1 MCLRI
6 FILFCPS
13 FVILNSS
20 FMMINEKSAGQWL
33 FESAGRNFIP
43 DQSLLLKR
51 PVDGLGF
58 TELPLRKRC
67 NVRRRLLGLSPTSG
81 VRGKNGSDRRTGHP
95 QFETSLGW
103 NFQLRSL
110 CAYSVHYQPDSRT
123 FSRFY
128 SCCTSAHVSTFV
140 GVTWVW
146 NGRLV
151 RVRWRGGDPN
161 RVTASPPP
169 TRRQRTIA
177 MKAII
182 DPLFKDTRCC
192 DECIITSI
200 FVLFLCLREPTKKKK
215 KKLKKWGGP
224 SRPSRPACDGLE
236 YWFSFNEA
244 LDIRGIRT
252 LVSEQMTPTL
262 NKFSSHFPD
271 KDRRTDS
278 WIRRKECYPCQRN
291 GMIWLEN

>member
-1 MCLRI
+1 MFVYIYFVLSK
-6 FILFCPS
+6 FY
-13 FVILNSS
+13 VILNSS
-20 FMMINEKSAGQWL
+20 FMMINEKSARQCL

-67 NVRRRLLGLSPTSG
+67 NARRRLLGLSPTSG

-95 QFETSLGW
+95 QFETSLVW

-128 SCCTSAHVSTFV
+128 SCCTSVHVSTFV

-169 TRRQRTIA
+169 NDKERSRWRR
-177 MKAII
+177 
-182 DPLFKDTRCC
+182 
-192 DECIITSI
+192 S
-200 FVLFLCLREPTKKKK
+200 
-215 KKLKKWGGP
+215 
-224 SRPSRPACDGLE
+224 
-236 YWFSFNEA
+236 
-244 LDIRGIRT
+244 
-252 LVSEQMTPTL
+252 
-262 NKFSSHFPD
+262 
-271 KDRRTDS
+271 
-278 WIRRKECYPCQRN
+278 
-291 GMIWLEN
+291 